1 MVVGRR
7 RALPGEAGKVTTLVS
22 VTKAAQ
28 MLNTTPFHVM
38 ELCRTGELACGDI
51 EGVMVIPV
59 AAVHDYAKRRAL
71 TGDARAG

>member
-1 MVVGRR
+1 M
-7 RALPGEAGKVTTLVS
+7 KSLVS

-28 MLNTTPFHVM
+28 MLSTTPMHVM

-59 AAVHDYAKRRAL
+59 AAIHDYEARRTV

>member
-1 MVVGRR
+1 
-7 RALPGEAGKVTTLVS
+7 VTTLVS

-28 MLNTTPFHVM
+28 MLSTTPAHVM
-38 ELCRTGELACGDI
+38 ELCRAGELTCGDI

-59 AAVHDYAKRRAL
+59 AAVYDYKKRRTA